1 MSNQTD
7 TDLST
12 SNMNDNDDGGFN
24 EKSID
29 VETKQDETNVP
40 AAPKR
45 KSLDIFSRRKQ
56 TEPDIIDSKIIE
68 NNNSEKENIT
78 KMEENNHKIV
88 LSNRSKNENDIWS
101 LVVHD
106 LLESIVNKAIVNL
119 VQTESH
125 HSSKKQRFNDNSNQT
140 FDLKFDLDELLFEG
154 KSDLTKNKLIGSYV
168 NHNCNHINKHGVVT
182 ETEGIMLKTILFFH
196 NCFNLKF
203 IYLIDDFPAWLVK
216 AMTSLLKCKA
226 I

>member
-1 MSNQTD
+1 
-7 TDLST
+7 
-12 SNMNDNDDGGFN
+12 MNDNDDGGFN

-29 VETKQDETNVP
+29 VETKQDEANVP
-40 AAPKR
+40 VAPKR

-78 KMEENNHKIV
+78 KMEENNHKIT

-119 VQTESH
+119 VQAESD

-154 KSDLTKNKLIGSYV
+154 KSDFTKNKLIGSYV

-182 ETEGIMLKTILFFH
+182 ETEGIILKTKLFFH
-196 NCFNLKF
+196 NCFNLTF
-203 IYLIDDFPAWLVK
+203 VYLKDDFPAWLVK